1 VGTVVSTDPSNYLSD
16 DATMRATAW
25 LRAWDSQGIHRTAT
39 AGDEAGADWE
49 AAGLGAVPAV
59 ETFTLDRLDP
69 IDAYLE
75 FDGVRIP
82 GVPVFDSPST
92 ESDGVAGILGPV
104 GAETSIAVAELSPR
118 SIYSPD
124 YEELRRNTAH
134 RGLVIVCK
142 GTNAGLGLLNA
153 ERFRHPSGAPAIHV
167 SSEARDT
174 VLSAAA
180 RRASARLVAASR
192 RTRALA
198 RNVVLRIDGQDHAR
212 TPVVVVTPRSSW
224 WQSTAERGGGLVCWL
239 ESLRALIASPP
250 RCDVIFTANSGHEL
264 GHLGLDDFMA
274 RRPGWERPVAEGGA
288 VWVHYGANI
297 GAVGG
302 QLIDPIG
309 ERRFA
314 RPGRGRTDTHRPA
327 AGPYRA
333 KDSGADRRDA
343 GHSPRR
349 RILPDPGR
357 QQPIVPHAAGP
368 LAACGRCRYR
378 RPRRRRRCP
387 SRAWID
393 ALSPAAATAV
403 LQTQSG
409 FSVSGAAA
417 ASAAI

>member
-1 VGTVVSTDPSNYLSD
+1 METIASTSASACSSD
-16 DATMRATAW
+16 DVTTRAIAW
-25 LRAWDSQGIHRTAT
+25 LSAWDSQGIHRTAT
-39 AGDEAGADWE
+39 AGDEAGADWLIRE

-212 TPVVVVTPRSSW
+212 TPVVVV
-224 WQSTAERGGGLVCWL
+224 
-239 ESLRALIASPP
+239 
-250 RCDVIFTANSGHEL
+250 
-264 GHLGLDDFMA
+264 
-274 RRPGWERPVAEGGA
+274 
-288 VWVHYGANI
+288 
-297 GAVGG
+297 
-302 QLIDPIG
+302 
-309 ERRFA
+309 
-314 RPGRGRTDTHRPA
+314 
-327 AGPYRA
+327 
-333 KDSGADRRDA
+333 
-343 GHSPRR
+343 
-349 RILPDPGR
+349 
-357 QQPIVPHAAGP
+357 
-368 LAACGRCRYR
+368 
-378 RPRRRRRCP
+378 
-387 SRAWID
+387 
-393 ALSPAAATAV
+393 
-403 LQTQSG
+403 
-409 FSVSGAAA
+409 
-417 ASAAI
+417 